1 MKELST
7 IEHLSPAIDVMGDIL
22 TETSSRYQHL
32 LTQPQSH
39 PFCLEAGRSLRCLYD
54 RYSQV
59 LIKAFEYTPDP
70 AAEEVDDE
78 TPEDDEGAMSSEDE
92 AEAEATE

>member
-7 IEHLSPAIDVMGDIL
+7 IEHLSPAIDVMGGIL
-22 TETSSRYQHL
+22 TETSNRYQHL

-39 PFCLEAGRSLRCLYD
+39 SSCLEAGRSLRCLYD

-70 AAEEVDDE
+70 VEEADDE
-78 TPEDDEGAMSSEDE
+78 APEDDDYEEAMSSEDE
-92 AEAEATE
+92 SEGSE